1 VDSCLSAL
9 RAHPEKISVRY
20 IELVMVMD
28 YCNKETKMYAG
39 GKIVRKVIIKDG
51 KGHKSVTQY
60 ARGRK
65 VSTVKKPLSRSH
77 IVLIQTGKFIPGL
90 FNDCVKCR
98 QTRKNRK

>member
-1 VDSCLSAL
+1 
-9 RAHPEKISVRY
+9 
-20 IELVMVMD
+20 MVMD

-39 GKIVRKVIIKDG
+39 GKTVREVLIKGG
-51 KGHKSVTQY
+51 KGHKSVTRY
-60 ARGRK
+60 AGSRK
-65 VSTVKKPLSRSH
+65 VSIVKKPISRSH

>member
-1 VDSCLSAL
+1 M
-9 RAHPEKISVRY
+9 HY
-20 IELVMVMD
+20 H
-28 YCNKETKMYAG
+28 NKETKVTGG

-60 ARGRK
+60 TRGRK

-90 FNDCVKCR
+90 FNDCCR
-98 QTRKNRK
+98 KTRKNRK

>member
-1 VDSCLSAL
+1 
-9 RAHPEKISVRY
+9 
-20 IELVMVMD
+20 MD
-28 YCNKETKMYAG
+28 YCNKETKATVG
-39 GKIVRKVIIKDG
+39 GKIVRKVIITGG

-90 FNDCVKCR
+90 FNDCCR
-98 QTRKNRK
+98 KTRKNRK

>member
-1 VDSCLSAL
+1 
-9 RAHPEKISVRY
+9 
-20 IELVMVMD
+20 MVVD

-39 GKIVRKVIIKDG
+39 GKIVRKVVITGG
-51 KGHKSVTQY
+51 KGHKSVTRY
-60 ARGRK
+60 AGRRK
-65 VSTVKKPLSRSH
+65 VSSVKKPISRSH